1 MKRRF
6 KNQKQASMVLGYRS
20 GLEEKISEQLKELHI
35 DFSYETE
42 KIYYVQPEKKRSYK
56 PDFIKKK
63 QNGEKLFIETKGRL
77 TAADRKKHEWVK
89 AQNPNLDIRF
99 VFTNSN
105 TKIAKNSKTTYAD
118 WCNKNGFIFA
128 DKVIP
133 IAWLEE

>member
-6 KNQKQASMVLGYRS
+6 KNQKQASLVLGYKS
-20 GLEEKISEQLKELHI
+20 GLEEKISEQLKSLNV

-42 KIYYVQPEKKRSYK
+42 KIYYTQPAKKRSYK
-56 PDFIKKK
+56 PDFIKSKK
-63 QNGEKLFIETKGRL
+63 DGNKLYIETKGRL

-89 AQNPNLDIRF
+89 DQNPSLDIRF

-118 WCNKNGFIFA
+118 WCNKHGFIFA
-128 DKVIP
+128 DKEVP
-133 IAWLEE
+133 KDWLEE

>member
-6 KNQKQASMVLGYRS
+6 KNQKQASLVLGYRS

-42 KIYYVQPEKKRSYK
+42 KIHYVQPEKKRTYK

-63 QNGEKLFIETKGRL
+63 TNGENLYIETKGRL

-89 AQNPNLDIRF
+89 AQNPHLDIRF

-118 WCNKNGFIFA
+118 WCIKNGFIFA

-133 IAWLEE
+133 IEWLEE

>member
-6 KNQKQASMVLGYRS
+6 KSQKQASLVLGYRS
-20 GLEEKISEQLKELHI
+20 GLEEKISAQLHELKV

-42 KIYYVQPEKKRSYK
+42 KIYYLQPAKKRSYK

-63 QNGEKLFIETKGRL
+63 SNGENLYIETKGRL

-89 AQNPNLDIRF
+89 DQNPSLDIRF
-99 VFTNSN
+99 IFTNSN

-118 WCNKNGFIFA
+118 WCNKHGFIFA
-128 DKVIP
+128 DKEIP
-133 IAWLEE
+133 KDWLEE